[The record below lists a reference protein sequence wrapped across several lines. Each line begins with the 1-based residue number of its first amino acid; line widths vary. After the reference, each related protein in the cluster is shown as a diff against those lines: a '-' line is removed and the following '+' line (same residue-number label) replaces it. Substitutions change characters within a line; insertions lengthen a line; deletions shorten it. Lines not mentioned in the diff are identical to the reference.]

1 MSDET
6 SCVQYVRVVETIVM
20 VNNAETEEKFGVLNR
35 ESEVN
40 SRDSKTDVADVLD
53 SIWCPRR
60 TLLDRQRAL
69 EVRECICDCD
79 TGRSFR

>member
-1 MSDET
+1 
-6 SCVQYVRVVETIVM
+6 M

-40 SRDSKTDVADVLD
+40 SKADVSDVLD
-53 SIWCPRR
+53 SIWCLGR

-69 EVRECICDCD
+69 EVRKCVCDCD
-79 TGRSFR
+79 TGRYFN